1 MQLEWSSKVGKSA
14 ATIMI
19 KNGLYLITTKM
30 LDGADVVNNHV
41 MVLRDGTM
49 RGGGAFFYTFGS
61 YTSSGGKWKGEATA
75 QWSASDLPARIPMTV
90 PNSTPQRSLAH
101 EARESNQSCGC
112 SSRIEKT
119 FCAHPHDRER
129 NCAI

>member
-19 KNGLYLITTKM
+19 KNGLYLIITKM

-41 MVLRDGTM
+41 VELRDGTM

-61 YTSSGGKWKGEATA
+61 YTSSGGKWKGEATT
-75 QWSASDLPARIPMTV
+75 QEH
-90 PNSTPQRSLAH
+90 TP
-101 EARESNQSCGC
+101 
-112 SSRIEKT
+112 T
-119 FCAHPHDRER
+119 FATRTWAGKVVSIGFTGTYTR
-129 NCAI
+129 

>member
-1 MQLEWSSKVGKSA
+1 MPPNDRSSKVGGKSA

-61 YTSSGGKWKGEATA
+61 YTCSGGKWKGEATTQEHTPTFA
-75 QWSASDLPARIPMTV
+75 ARTWAGKVVSIGFTGTYTNDGAELDAAALV
-90 PNSTPQRSLAH
+90 
-101 EARESNQSCGC
+101 
-112 SSRIEKT
+112 SSRSTRIKSILRLLI
-119 FCAHPHDRER
+119 AD
-129 NCAI
+129 